1 MTYAETA
8 KLASA
13 LSVNDAVRAIADPG
27 GLSRVYGDGTTST
40 KLPTVKS
47 ITQVTAVDGA
57 FGGSGST
64 VNGQLKLTLT
74 PATTD
79 TVNSSS
85 PLQPAVSQQA
95 VVITATG

>member
-13 LSVNDAVRAIADPG
+13 LSVNDLVRAIADPG

-40 KLPTVKS
+40 KLPSVKT
-47 ITQVTAVDGA
+47 ITQITAVDGA
-57 FGGSGST
+57 FGGTGSS
-64 VNGQLKLTLT
+64 VNGQLQLTLT

-79 TVNSSS
+79 LVNASS
-85 PLQPAVSQQA
+85 PLQPRVSQQA